1 MKYLFSFLLSLLGI
15 TLFTTSCSKDDT
27 EPVNADIILSTDE
40 LTIPQQG
47 ETTFFYVKCNVDWTL
62 TGTTDW
68 CSASPTSGSGGTTTK
83 VSLTVAAN
91 QSGVDR
97 SNILYVNVGAEN
109 KTVTVSQLIS
119 LTMSQ
124 TSYTAKAEGETIAV
138 KLSTA
143 GNHTVTVNHD
153 WISHQKGTRATEIT
167 ESFVVSPNV
176 TGSKRIGT
184 VTFALKGVEETIT
197 IEQEALNIPAADATG
212 MASDAMTLAGKMIIG
227 WNLGNTL
234 EASGSETSWG
244 NPVTTQA
251 MIDMVKEAG
260 FNAVRIPCNWMNGYV
275 DDTENCQIKTTWLAR
290 VKEVV
295 DYCVGRDMYAIINIH
310 WDGGWL
316 ENHPLYSMQAEIN
329 RKQSILWN
337 QIATY
342 FRDYD
347 EKLLFAGTNE
357 VHVEGVYDDNKVT
370 AENHEV
376 QQSFNQTFVDAVRA
390 TGGRNA
396 YRNLI
401 VQSYN
406 TQINFAVSKLKMP
419 KDQIDNR
426 LMMEVHFY
434 DPYDY
439 ALNESNPTLYW
450 GEPYKAFG
458 IDSWGQE
465 SHVDNS
471 FSSIKSSFVD
481 KGIPV
486 IVGEFGA
493 NRHSVTN
500 ENIINSR
507 AYYLEYVVRA
517 AKKNGMVPFYWDN
530 GGVSGEASVNQM
542 AIFDRKLL
550 KVLDQ
555 PALDALMRGATNP

>member
-1 MKYLFSFLLSLLGI
+1 MHP
-15 TLFTTSCSKDDT
+15 
-27 EPVNADIILSTDE
+27 E
-40 LTIPQQG
+40 
-47 ETTFFYVKCNVDWTL
+47 
-62 TGTTDW
+62 
-68 CSASPTSGSGGTTTK
+68 
-83 VSLTVAAN
+83 
-91 QSGVDR
+91 
-97 SNILYVNVGAEN
+97 
-109 KTVTVSQLIS
+109 
-119 LTMSQ
+119 
-124 TSYTAKAEGETIAV
+124 
-138 KLSTA
+138 
-143 GNHTVTVNHD
+143 
-153 WISHQKGTRATEIT
+153 
-167 ESFVVSPNV
+167 
-176 TGSKRIGT
+176 KR
-184 VTFALKGVEETIT
+184 
-197 IEQEALNIPAADATG
+197 
-212 MASDAMTLAGKMIIG
+212 
-227 WNLGNTL
+227 
-234 EASGSETSWG
+234 
-244 NPVTTQA
+244 
-251 MIDMVKEAG
+251 
-260 FNAVRIPCNWMNGYV
+260 
-275 DDTENCQIKTTWLAR
+275 
-290 VKEVV
+290 
-295 DYCVGRDMYAIINIH
+295 
-310 WDGGWL
+310 
-316 ENHPLYSMQAEIN
+316 
-329 RKQSILWN
+329 
-337 QIATY
+337 
-342 FRDYD
+342 
-347 EKLLFAGTNE
+347 
-357 VHVEGVYDDNKVT
+357 
-370 AENHEV
+370 
-376 QQSFNQTFVDAVRA
+376 AVRA